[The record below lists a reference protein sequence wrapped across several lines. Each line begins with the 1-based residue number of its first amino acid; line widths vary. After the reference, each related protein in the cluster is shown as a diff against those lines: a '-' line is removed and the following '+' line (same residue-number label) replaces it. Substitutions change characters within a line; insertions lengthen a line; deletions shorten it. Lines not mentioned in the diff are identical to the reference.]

1 MWHARCQDIF
11 DKVASKLSFVCGES
25 AANKER
31 SCCIRAIIAATKLNS
46 QRPFRRE
53 VTRRKSCLAS
63 RSPRI
68 NNAIPIVVST
78 SKAVANKANKRDHA
92 SISLTRASAK
102 PRYHLASRKPSSQQ
116 NRKPYSLAIGSARS
130 LRLLTRYQVSSLPFL
145 LRARLIVIQS
155 WRGDFSQ

>member
-1 MWHARCQDIF
+1 MRRKRRKQRAIPLHKGDYCGNQAQFAATSPARGDSSQKLFCPQAASDHSATPS
-11 DKVASKLSFVCGES
+11 VVSASK
-25 AANKER
+25 AM
-31 SCCIRAIIAATKLNS
+31 
-46 QRPFRRE
+46 
-53 VTRRKSCLAS
+53 
-63 RSPRI
+63 
-68 NNAIPIVVST
+68 
-78 SKAVANKANKRDHA
+78 ANKANNRDHA

-145 LRARLIVIQS
+145 LRARLMVIQS

>member
-102 PRYHLASRKPSSQQ
+102 PRYLWFAKTSYVIDFVDFYVGRQETLGYDGFTDFDVGVLQLYLKRKTRP
-116 NRKPYSLAIGSARS
+116 GS
-130 LRLLTRYQVSSLPFL
+130 
-145 LRARLIVIQS
+145 
-155 WRGDFSQ
+155 